1 MGNEVNINPFG
12 YDSYRDLK
20 KDIGNT
26 KDANGDKFSSSKS
39 EYAQESIFSSEDK
52 EVTKEDFLDRL
63 EEIGLNDDAASA
75 MWEILNIDTSEES
88 LDILDTSEIDNLL
101 QMYGDDINID
111 IDEDEEIQDLTLQ
124 GFLENLGDEN
134 EIKTDD
140 KTDTSELLE
149 NYTSDKIN
157 QDKNEITSYFD
168 TINDAIEKINSNDK
182 NVTPTS
188 TQDDGIIGYTVDMGK
203 NRYVRI
209 SIENG
214 QMKDATFYSAK
225 NSEITNLAR
234 AEFGENQTIEN
245 IMLDKDKSNFAETTG
260 YFDSNGNLTSINYDK
275 SENKTSEIS
284 ARFENGSLVSVLA
297 NSNDSGSADIEFSVD
312 SNGNYSKSYELDN
325 NGERIIEKQ
334 EVQTQPHVQP
344 QVQEVQETAASTVT
358 KKSESKNNERK
369 IVDEENRRSVYDA
382 EGKLERTVIYEKNKT
397 TVSETNGETTT
408 YETENG
414 YYKTTKNGVTKY
426 TDEYGNEVNYATV
439 KGYKKAGA
447 YYTDGNGTIYNSN
460 GEKVNVNTEFYKEVA
475 NGKKYTTDGDKYII
489 NNKVY
494 NQDGTYNKT
503 ETTKRTLAREG
514 IEEGT
519 LGYEKIMSG
528 AVRFTNSD
536 GSFTITEDDGP
547 LWLKTTYTFDAKG
560 NLLKKTHHG

>member
-101 QMYGDDINID
+101 QMYGDDINLD

-275 SENKTSEIS
+275 NENKTSEIS

-334 EVQTQPHVQP
+334 EVQTQPQIQTGQETQQTIQTAANTSAPVKNNTDKETQGYKGDKNLTDLRRAEREELEAKAK
-344 QVQEVQETAASTVT
+344 QEVV
-358 KKSESKNNERK
+358 
-369 IVDEENRRSVYDA
+369 
-382 EGKLERTVIYEKNKT
+382 
-397 TVSETNGETTT
+397 
-408 YETENG
+408 ENG
-414 YYKTTKNGVTKY
+414 S
-426 TDEYGNEVNYATV
+426 A
-439 KGYKKAGA
+439 KKDA
-447 YYTDGNGTIYNSN
+447 DGN
-460 GEKVNVNTEFYKEVA
+460 V
-475 NGKKYTTDGDKYII
+475 KYII
-489 NNKVY
+489 YKGKVY
-494 NQDGTYNKT
+494 NQDGSPSSEYTLYNGRVVTKEQAEKEKSAPNLSDLNREYYEEKNKAKEKNAAQIMADSYGISADSDLGKATAAQGRISTSFVISNNNGTYSFNNGLYDKNGNLIGNTNNKFLPFWFRYNKSSLSNIL
-503 ETTKRTLAREG
+503 R
-514 IEEGT
+514 
-519 LGYEKIMSG
+519 
-528 AVRFTNSD
+528 
-536 GSFTITEDDGP
+536 
-547 LWLKTTYTFDAKG
+547 
-560 NLLKKTHHG
+560 LLLFPIIY

>member
-157 QDKNEITSYFD
+157 RDKNEITSYFD

-182 NVTPTS
+182 NVIPTS
-188 TQDDGIIGYTVDMGK
+188 TQNDGIIGYTVDMGK

-275 SENKTSEIS
+275 NENKTSEIS

-334 EVQTQPHVQP
+334 EVQTQPQIQTGQETQQTIQTAANTSAPVKNNTDKKTQGYKGDKNLTDLRRAEREELEAKAK
-344 QVQEVQETAASTVT
+344 QEVV
-358 KKSESKNNERK
+358 
-369 IVDEENRRSVYDA
+369 
-382 EGKLERTVIYEKNKT
+382 
-397 TVSETNGETTT
+397 
-408 YETENG
+408 ENG
-414 YYKTTKNGVTKY
+414 S
-426 TDEYGNEVNYATV
+426 A
-439 KGYKKAGA
+439 KKDA
-447 YYTDGNGTIYNSN
+447 DGN
-460 GEKVNVNTEFYKEVA
+460 V
-475 NGKKYTTDGDKYII
+475 KYII
-489 NNKVY
+489 YKGKVY
-494 NQDGTYNKT
+494 NQDGSPSSEYTLYNGRVVTKEQAEKEKSAPNLSDLNREYYEEKNKTKEKNAAQIMADSYGISADSDLGKATAAQGRISTSFVISNNNGTYSFNNGLYDKNGNLIGNTNNKFLPFWFRYNKSS
-503 ETTKRTLAREG
+503 LS
-514 IEEGT
+514 I
-519 LGYEKIMSG
+519 
-528 AVRFTNSD
+528 
-536 GSFTITEDDGP
+536 
-547 LWLKTTYTFDAKG
+547 
-560 NLLKKTHHG
+560 LLRLLYFQIIY

>member
-157 QDKNEITSYFD
+157 RDKNEITSYFD

-275 SENKTSEIS
+275 NENKTSEIS

-334 EVQTQPHVQP
+334 EVQTQPQIQTGQETQQTIQTAANTSAPVKNNTDKKTQGYKGDKNLTDLRRAEREELEAKAK
-344 QVQEVQETAASTVT
+344 QEVV
-358 KKSESKNNERK
+358 
-369 IVDEENRRSVYDA
+369 
-382 EGKLERTVIYEKNKT
+382 
-397 TVSETNGETTT
+397 
-408 YETENG
+408 ENG
-414 YYKTTKNGVTKY
+414 S
-426 TDEYGNEVNYATV
+426 A
-439 KGYKKAGA
+439 KKDA
-447 YYTDGNGTIYNSN
+447 DGN
-460 GEKVNVNTEFYKEVA
+460 V
-475 NGKKYTTDGDKYII
+475 KYII
-489 NNKVY
+489 YKGKVY
-494 NQDGTYNKT
+494 NQDGSPSSEYTLYNGRVVTKEQAEKEKSAPNLSDLNREYYEEKNKT
-503 ETTKRTLAREG
+503 KEKNAAQIMADSYG
-514 IEEGT
+514 ISADSDLGKATAAQGRISTSFVISNNNGT
-519 LGYEKIMSG
+519 Y
-528 AVRFTNSD
+528 
-536 GSFTITEDDGP
+536 SFNNGLYD
-547 LWLKTTYTFDAKG
+547 KNG
-560 NLLKKTHHG
+560 NLIGNTNNKFLPF

>member
-157 QDKNEITSYFD
+157 RDKNEITSYFD

-182 NVTPTS
+182 DVTPTS
-188 TQDDGIIGYTVDMGK
+188 TQNDGIIGYTVDMGK

-234 AEFGENQTIEN
+234 AEFSENQTIEN

-275 SENKTSEIS
+275 NENKTSEIS

-334 EVQTQPHVQP
+334 EVQTQP
-344 QVQEVQETAASTVT
+344 QVQTGQETQQTIQTAASTSAPV
-358 KKSESKNNERK
+358 KNNTDKETQGYKGDKNLTDLRRAER
-369 IVDEENRRSVYDA
+369 EE
-382 EGKLERTVIYEKNKT
+382 LEAKAKQEV
-397 TVSETNGETTT
+397 V
-408 YETENG
+408 ENG
-414 YYKTTKNGVTKY
+414 S
-426 TDEYGNEVNYATV
+426 A
-439 KGYKKAGA
+439 KKDA
-447 YYTDGNGTIYNSN
+447 DGN
-460 GEKVNVNTEFYKEVA
+460 V
-475 NGKKYTTDGDKYII
+475 KYII
-489 NNKVY
+489 YKGKVY
-494 NQDGTYNKT
+494 NQDGSPSSEYTLYNGRVVTKEQAEKEKSAPNLSDLNREYYEEKNKAKEKNAAQIMADSYGISADSDLGKATAAQGRISTSFVISNNNGTY
-503 ETTKRTLAREG
+503 
-514 IEEGT
+514 
-519 LGYEKIMSG
+519 
-528 AVRFTNSD
+528 
-536 GSFTITEDDGP
+536 SFNNGLYD
-547 LWLKTTYTFDAKG
+547 KNG
-560 NLLKKTHHG
+560 NLIGNTNNKFLPF

>member
-157 QDKNEITSYFD
+157 RDKNEITSYFD

-182 NVTPTS
+182 DVTPTS
-188 TQDDGIIGYTVDMGK
+188 TQNDGIIGYTVDMGK

-234 AEFGENQTIEN
+234 AEFSENQTIEN

-275 SENKTSEIS
+275 NENKTSEIS

-334 EVQTQPHVQP
+334 EVQTQP
-344 QVQEVQETAASTVT
+344 QVQTGQETQQTIQTAASTSAPV
-358 KKSESKNNERK
+358 KNNTDKETQGYKGDKNLTDLRRAER
-369 IVDEENRRSVYDA
+369 EE
-382 EGKLERTVIYEKNKT
+382 LEAKAKQEV
-397 TVSETNGETTT
+397 V
-408 YETENG
+408 ENG
-414 YYKTTKNGVTKY
+414 S
-426 TDEYGNEVNYATV
+426 A
-439 KGYKKAGA
+439 KKDA
-447 YYTDGNGTIYNSN
+447 DGN
-460 GEKVNVNTEFYKEVA
+460 V
-475 NGKKYTTDGDKYII
+475 KYII
-489 NNKVY
+489 YKGKVY
-494 NQDGTYNKT
+494 NQDGSPSSEYTLYNGRVVTKEQAEKEKSAPNLSDLNREYYEEKNKAKEKNAAQIMADSYGISADSDLGKATAAQGRISTSFVISNNNGTYSFNNGLYDKNGNLIGNTNNKFLPFWFRYNKSSLSNIL
-503 ETTKRTLAREG
+503 R
-514 IEEGT
+514 
-519 LGYEKIMSG
+519 
-528 AVRFTNSD
+528 
-536 GSFTITEDDGP
+536 
-547 LWLKTTYTFDAKG
+547 
-560 NLLKKTHHG
+560 LLLFPIIY

>member
-157 QDKNEITSYFD
+157 RDKNEITSYFD

-182 NVTPTS
+182 NVIPTS
-188 TQDDGIIGYTVDMGK
+188 TQNDGIIGYTVDMGK

-275 SENKTSEIS
+275 NENKTSEIS

-334 EVQTQPHVQP
+334 EVQTQPQIQTGQETQQTIQTAANTSAPVKNNTDKKTQGYKGDKNLTDLRRAEREELEAKAK
-344 QVQEVQETAASTVT
+344 QEVV
-358 KKSESKNNERK
+358 
-369 IVDEENRRSVYDA
+369 
-382 EGKLERTVIYEKNKT
+382 
-397 TVSETNGETTT
+397 
-408 YETENG
+408 ENG
-414 YYKTTKNGVTKY
+414 S
-426 TDEYGNEVNYATV
+426 A
-439 KGYKKAGA
+439 KKDA
-447 YYTDGNGTIYNSN
+447 DGN
-460 GEKVNVNTEFYKEVA
+460 V
-475 NGKKYTTDGDKYII
+475 KYII
-489 NNKVY
+489 YKGKVY
-494 NQDGTYNKT
+494 NQDGSPSSEYTLYNGRVVTKEQAEKEKSAPNLSDLNREYYEEKNKTKEKNAAQIMADSYGISADSDLGKATAAQGRISTSFVISNNNGTYSFNNGLYDKNGNLIGNTNNKFLPFWFKYNKSS
-503 ETTKRTLAREG
+503 LS
-514 IEEGT
+514 I
-519 LGYEKIMSG
+519 
-528 AVRFTNSD
+528 
-536 GSFTITEDDGP
+536 
-547 LWLKTTYTFDAKG
+547 
-560 NLLKKTHHG
+560 LLRLLLFPIIY

>member
-157 QDKNEITSYFD
+157 RDKNEITSYFD

-182 NVTPTS
+182 NVIPTS
-188 TQDDGIIGYTVDMGK
+188 TQNDGIIGYTVDMGK

-275 SENKTSEIS
+275 NENKTSEIS

-334 EVQTQPHVQP
+334 EVQTQPQIQTGQETQQTIQTAANTSAPVKNNTDKKTQGYKGDKNLTDLRRAEREELEAKAK
-344 QVQEVQETAASTVT
+344 QEVV
-358 KKSESKNNERK
+358 
-369 IVDEENRRSVYDA
+369 
-382 EGKLERTVIYEKNKT
+382 
-397 TVSETNGETTT
+397 
-408 YETENG
+408 ENG
-414 YYKTTKNGVTKY
+414 S
-426 TDEYGNEVNYATV
+426 A
-439 KGYKKAGA
+439 KKDA
-447 YYTDGNGTIYNSN
+447 DGN
-460 GEKVNVNTEFYKEVA
+460 V
-475 NGKKYTTDGDKYII
+475 KYII
-489 NNKVY
+489 YKGKVY
-494 NQDGTYNKT
+494 NQDGSPSSEYTLYNGRVVTKEQAEKEKSAPNLSDLNREYYEEKNKAKEKNAAQIMADSYGISADSDLGKATAAQGRISTSFVISNNNGTY
-503 ETTKRTLAREG
+503 
-514 IEEGT
+514 
-519 LGYEKIMSG
+519 
-528 AVRFTNSD
+528 
-536 GSFTITEDDGP
+536 SFNNGLYD
-547 LWLKTTYTFDAKG
+547 KNG
-560 NLLKKTHHG
+560 NLIGNTNNKFLPFCFCFQLFIN